1 MCLAVPGCVLSIEGE
16 DPAFRQGLV
25 DFAGIRKTV
34 NLAYTPEVQVGQYVV
49 VHVGF
54 ALSVVDEAE
63 AQRVLETYRQL
74 DELAADLNED
84 P

>member
-1 MCLAVPGCVLSIEGE
+1 MCLAVPGRVLSVDGE
-16 DPAFRQGLV
+16 DTAFRQGVV
-25 DFAGIRKTV
+25 DFGGIRKTV
-34 NLAYTPEVQVGQYVV
+34 NLAYTPEVRVGQYVI

-63 AQRVLETYRQL
+63 AQRVLDTYREMDAL
-74 DELAADLNED
+74 AELSED

>member
-1 MCLAVPGCVLSIEGE
+1 MCLAVPGRVLSIEGD
-16 DPAFRQGLV
+16 DPAFLQGLV
-25 DFAGIRKTV
+25 DFSGIRKTV

-54 ALSVVDEAE
+54 ALSVVDEDE

-74 DELAADLNED
+74 DELAAELNED

>member
-1 MCLAVPGCVLSIEGE
+1 MCLAVPGRVVSIEGE
-16 DPAFRQGLV
+16 DPAFRQGVV

-34 NLAYTPEVQVGQYVV
+34 NLAYTPEVEVGQYVV

-63 AQRVLETYRQL
+63 AQRVLETYREL